1 MMQGDD
7 EKPAKSYSKKHEKY
21 DTIREW
27 LMLVFREKIKVDT
40 LPLKF

>member
-21 DTIREW
+21 DTTREW
-27 LMLVFREKIKVDT
+27 LMLVVWEKIKVAP
-40 LPLKF
+40 LPLRF